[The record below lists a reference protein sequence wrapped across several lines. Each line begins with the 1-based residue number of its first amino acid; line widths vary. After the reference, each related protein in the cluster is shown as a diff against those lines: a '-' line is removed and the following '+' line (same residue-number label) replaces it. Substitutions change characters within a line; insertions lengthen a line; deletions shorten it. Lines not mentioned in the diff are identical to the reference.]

1 MFENFG
7 LEISKIFKN
16 AELIRYDLRHP
27 YVGSEHLL
35 LAILKENNNICKTLK
50 KYNITF
56 TNFKKE
62 LVKIIG
68 SASVSSELNLYTPL
82 LKRIIENATLD
93 AKEDNDGIITT
104 RHLLVSML
112 EEGEGIAL
120 RILLI
125 MDVDIEE
132 LYSELKNKV
141 KNNSNFQIDNGI
153 ILNDKINNDEKIICR
168 DDEIERIIETLLRH
182 KKNNPLLV
190 GKAGVGKTA
199 IVEELARRINKKQ
212 VPYEL
217 ENSKIV
223 MLEMGNLVS
232 GTKYRGEFEEKLTK
246 IIEKSIEN
254 NNIILFIDEIH
265 SMVNAGSAD
274 GAISA
279 SDILKPYLARGDIKI
294 IGATTLNEY
303 NKYFLKDK
311 ALCRRFEKIMVEE
324 PNVEDTKIILS
335 GIKKEY
341 EKYHNMKI
349 TNKNIEDIVELADK
363 YIYNKCNPDKS
374 IELLDSICAKVKTK
388 QKYNNNI
395 KKDENK
401 LNKIIFEKNECIKN
415 NKFDKALEY
424 KTLEESFKNELKISD
439 SNSSKK
445 ISKEDI
451 LKVIEEKTLIPLT
464 KDKFESINY
473 ICDELSNN
481 IIGQEEAIEK
491 IKLNLLNDKNKVK
504 SMMFIGSSGIGKTQS
519 AKIIGKQYN
528 FIKIDMSEYNREN
541 SINKLIGV
549 PSGYEGYDNS
559 YVFETIREK
568 PYSLILLDE
577 IEKASP
583 KVLNLFLNILDEGI
597 ITDSHNETINF
608 NNCIIIATGN
618 IKAEKTLGFGN
629 SKNNFDKS
637 LSREFIARF
646 DEIIEYKT
654 LEYDDVYKYISKNYE
669 FDEKEII
676 DIIDKSDYI
685 KYGLRSIENTIRQKN
700 CKQLI

>member
-232 GTKYRGEFEEKLTK
+232 GTKYRGELLC
-246 IIEKSIEN
+246 I
-254 NNIILFIDEIH
+254 
-265 SMVNAGSAD
+265 
-274 GAISA
+274 
-279 SDILKPYLARGDIKI
+279 PYL
-294 IGATTLNEY
+294 
-303 NKYFLKDK
+303 
-311 ALCRRFEKIMVEE
+311 
-324 PNVEDTKIILS
+324 
-335 GIKKEY
+335 
-341 EKYHNMKI
+341 
-349 TNKNIEDIVELADK
+349 
-363 YIYNKCNPDKS
+363 
-374 IELLDSICAKVKTK
+374 
-388 QKYNNNI
+388 
-395 KKDENK
+395 
-401 LNKIIFEKNECIKN
+401 
-415 NKFDKALEY
+415 Y
-424 KTLEESFKNELKISD
+424 K
-439 SNSSKK
+439 
-445 ISKEDI
+445 
-451 LKVIEEKTLIPLT
+451 
-464 KDKFESINY
+464 
-473 ICDELSNN
+473 
-481 IIGQEEAIEK
+481 
-491 IKLNLLNDKNKVK
+491 
-504 SMMFIGSSGIGKTQS
+504 
-519 AKIIGKQYN
+519 
-528 FIKIDMSEYNREN
+528 
-541 SINKLIGV
+541 
-549 PSGYEGYDNS
+549 
-559 YVFETIREK
+559 
-568 PYSLILLDE
+568 
-577 IEKASP
+577 
-583 KVLNLFLNILDEGI
+583 
-597 ITDSHNETINF
+597 
-608 NNCIIIATGN
+608 
-618 IKAEKTLGFGN
+618 
-629 SKNNFDKS
+629 
-637 LSREFIARF
+637 
-646 DEIIEYKT
+646 
-654 LEYDDVYKYISKNYE
+654 
-669 FDEKEII
+669 
-676 DIIDKSDYI
+676 
-685 KYGLRSIENTIRQKN
+685 
-700 CKQLI
+700 